1 MITPFAH
8 INAATIRAE
17 RRAHLRRQLGHAVT
31 LAVIAILMLVVA
43 DMALTTAL
51 ALPETLATAASL
63 KGM

>member
-1 MITPFAH
+1 MITPFARL
-8 INAATIRAE
+8 NANTIRAE
-17 RRAHLRRQLGHAVT
+17 RRAHLRRQLGHAAT
-31 LAVIAILMLVVA
+31 LAVMAILMLIVA

>member
-1 MITPFAH
+1 MITPFARL
-8 INAATIRAE
+8 NTNTIRAE
-17 RRAHLRRQLGHAVT
+17 RRAHLRRQLGHAAT
-31 LAVIAILMLVVA
+31 LIVMAILMLIVA